1 MKTQKNFGLTIF
13 HLVGLLLAGA
23 ATLLSYYLSKEWTS
37 FLYIG
42 VYGAFLLLSLA
53 QKCIMRK
60 PAFMPLATFLY
71 NLFLFIKTIGVFCI
85 FLLPGTFGDIHSD
98 EALDVVLSILL
109 FALVLFAILNIFL
122 EQIHLNGIVR
132 AYNEEP
138 IVLNTILPKPISWLA
153 CYFPLLYQ
161 FVLLATIVAYI
172 LGMGFLG
179 PIWLLIT
186 FVVYGIFAVLG
197 GCALNGESKMKSVVG
212 YGLSAIVKNAFVGIM
227 LYTSGRSLDMN
238 DTRVF
243 FTAYELLKDASEIL
257 LLVSILVDVL
267 ILICLLIG
275 KGKRR
280 KR

>member
-1 MKTQKNFGLTIF
+1 MF
-13 HLVGLLLAGA
+13 HLFGLLLAGA
-23 ATLLSYYLSKEWTS
+23 ATLLSYYLSNAWTS
-37 FLYIG
+37 FLYVG
-42 VYGAFLLLSLA
+42 VYGVFLLLSLA
-53 QKCIMRK
+53 QKGVMRK
-60 PAFMPLATFLY
+60 PASMPLATFLY
-71 NLFLFIKTIGVFCI
+71 NLCLFVKTIGIFCI

-98 EALDVVLSILL
+98 EALDVALSILL
-109 FALVLFAILNIFL
+109 FAFVLFAILNIFL
-122 EQIHLNGIVR
+122 EQIHLSGIVR

-138 IVLNTILPKPISWLA
+138 IVLNMILPKPISWLA

-161 FVLLATIVAYI
+161 LVLLTTIVIYI

-197 GCALNGESKMKSVVG
+197 GCALNGESKMKSLVG

-227 LYTSGRSLDMN
+227 LYTSGRSFDMN

-257 LLVSILVDVL
+257 LLVSIVVDVL
-267 ILICLLIG
+267 ILVCLLFG
-275 KGKRR
+275 KGR
-280 KR
+280 KRKR